1 MPLRKLFRLHLL
13 GHNHLINDYAMLWK
27 TSQLSNTLILAI
39 EIHWVSNLLLCQ
51 TKRPCNLKSSEVFTI
66 LPEGTEEVCVGRGG
80 EE

>member
-39 EIHWVSNLLLCQ
+39 EIHL
-51 TKRPCNLKSSEVFTI
+51 
-66 LPEGTEEVCVGRGG
+66 G
-80 EE
+80 EQPASMSDKKAV

>member
-39 EIHWVSNLLLCQ
+39 EIHLDEQPASMSG
-51 TKRPCNLKSSEVFTI
+51 KKAA
-66 LPEGTEEVCVGRGG
+66 
-80 EE
+80 

>member
-39 EIHWVSNLLLCQ
+39 EIHLGEQPASVSG
-51 TKRPCNLKSSEVFTI
+51 KKAA
-66 LPEGTEEVCVGRGG
+66 
-80 EE
+80 